1 MMKTLEDFKQSPIIT
16 LTQSLIVVKD
26 LSHRFVAASYGYAH
40 YVKLPMDT
48 LFGLSDKDMPWQSQA
63 KDFIEHDIDVLCGDN
78 DKTLQI
84 HFFNEPHNLSLPIL
98 LSEKTPLFD
107 AKGLLAGTYTNLLP
121 LTGVD
126 FKTMS
131 SQQPLNQI
139 EKLSKKEYL
148 ILSMLV
154 MGHKRNAILARCK
167 ISISTYDFHIK
178 NLKKKIGVA
187 TTHEL
192 IICAVKQDL
201 FPLPSEI
208 YP

>member
-1 MMKTLEDFKQSPIIT
+1 MMKTLEDFQQSPIIDIT
-16 LTQSLIVVKD
+16 HSIIVVKD
-26 LSHRFVAASYGYAH
+26 LSYRFVAASYGYAH
-40 YVKLPMDT
+40 YVNLPMNA

-63 KDFIEHDIDVLCGDN
+63 TDFIEHDIDVLCGDP
-78 DKTLQI
+78 DKSIQVHYL
-84 HFFNEPHNLSLPIL
+84 NEPCYHSHPFL

-107 AKGLLAGTYTNLLP
+107 TSGVMAGTYTHLLP
-121 LTGVD
+121 LTESD
-126 FKTMS
+126 RKTIN
-131 SQQPLNQI
+131 SQPSLHRV

-154 MGHKRNAILARCK
+154 MGHKRNTILAKCK